1 MKRPR
6 YRGSSAGRP
15 AERRRGGWSL
25 TVRRGTRW
33 VAPAG
38 ILLLWS
44 LLHLILGGQLIPSPW
59 ATAAALARLAAGPE
73 IWLHLGFSLYR
84 IAAGIALALLM
95 GIPLG
100 LAAGLRPGLDR
111 LLSPLLYLLYPL
123 PKIAFLPVF
132 MLLFGLGDLSKII
145 LIWTIIVFQL
155 VIAARDGVKEIPESL
170 HRAMKT
176 LGVKR
181 RQFYRHLIIPSTLPK
196 LFSALR
202 VSLGISISVLFFGEN
217 FSTTW
222 GIGYFVMNSWVMVN
236 YTQMFAGIVA
246 IGLLGIALFRLLDRS
261 ERLLCPWRFLDETKN
276 GTGR

>member
-1 MKRPR
+1 MSGVSNPPHTTGDRLR
-6 YRGSSAGRP
+6 RSLRHTGGIG
-15 AERRRGGWSL
+15 ERLIG
-25 TVRRGTRW
+25 
-33 VAPAG
+33 PAG
-38 ILLLWS
+38 ILLLWTLFH
-44 LLHLILGGQLIPSPW
+44 LLLGAHLIPSPW
-59 ATAAALARLAAGPE
+59 ATAAVLLELAGEKEL
-73 IWLHLGFSLYR
+73 WLHIAASLYR
-84 IAAGIALALLM
+84 IAAGIALALAA

-100 LAAGLRPGLDR
+100 LATGLRRGADR
-111 LLSPLLYLLYPL
+111 LLSPLLYILYPL

-132 MLLFGLGDLSKII
+132 MLLFGLGDFSKIV

-170 HRAMKT
+170 FRAMKT

-181 RQFYRHLIIPSTLPK
+181 RQFYYDLIIPSILPK

-222 GIGYFVMNSWVMVN
+222 GIGYFVMNSWIMVN

-246 IGLLGIALFRLLDRS
+246 IGLMGIALFRLIDRL
-261 ERLLCPWRFLDETKN
+261 ERLLCPWRFLDE
-276 GTGR
+276 G